1 LAGKTQAK
9 WAFQATAAMLL
20 LRRNIGGGNMRIGL
34 ALAIIMMP
42 CAVQAQSPASA
53 PALRPDQEAFRALY
67 RELVEIDTSITTGDC
82 TLLATRVAARFKA
95 AGFANDQIIPY
106 STPDHPRE
114 GGLVVIYP
122 GASKNVK
129 PLLLIGHIDVV
140 AAKPEDW
147 TRNPYIMVEEGGYF
161 YGRGTAD
168 MKSIDA
174 IWIDALLRF
183 KASGYKPKRTVK
195 LALTCGEETNGA
207 FNGAE
212 WLAANRRALIDAEF
226 ALNEGGGGSS
236 DGHGKVV
243 EQAIQVGEKTFATYR
258 LETRN
263 PGGHS
268 AAPRPD
274 NAIYELAHA
283 LMKLEAHEF
292 PAEMTDT
299 TRAYFR
305 AAGQGRGDATGA
317 AMTALA
323 ANPGDTNALAL
334 VDQDTFL
341 HANLRT
347 TCVAT
352 MLDGGHARN
361 ALAQRAGAYVNCRI
375 FPGHSVESIR
385 DEIASI
391 VADPGVVVTTL
402 APKRPAPP
410 APPLDPK
417 VIDPARR
424 LVAKYFPGVPLVPV
438 MANGYTDAT
447 FLGAAGIPTY
457 GVPGPWGDPDGNG
470 AHGLNERLE
479 ARSLFVGRDF
489 LFDLIKAYAG

>member
-1 LAGKTQAK
+1 
-9 WAFQATAAMLL
+9 
-20 LRRNIGGGNMRIGL
+20 MRFGL
-34 ALAIIMMP
+34 ALAIMTLSG
-42 CAVQAQSPASA
+42 AAQAQSPAA
-53 PALRPDQEAFRALY
+53 TPPLRPDQQAFRALY
-67 RELVEIDTSITTGDC
+67 QELVETDTSITTGSC
-82 TLLATRVAARFKA
+82 TELATKVAARFKA
-95 AGFANDQIIPY
+95 AGFADDQVIPF
-106 STPDHPRE
+106 STPDHPKE
-114 GGLVVIYP
+114 GGLVVVYP
-122 GASKNVK
+122 GGGKGVK

-147 TRNPYIMVEEGGYF
+147 TRNPYKLIEEGGYF
-161 YGRGTAD
+161 YGRGAID
-168 MKSIDA
+168 MKGIDA

-212 WLAANRRALIDAEF
+212 WLAANRRDLIDAEF
-226 ALNEGGGGSS
+226 ALNEGGGGNT
-236 DGHGKVV
+236 DGHGKVI
-243 EQAIQVGEKTFATYR
+243 EQSIQVGEKTFATYR

-268 AAPRPD
+268 SVPRPD

-283 LMKLEAHEF
+283 LEKLEAHEF
-292 PAEMTDT
+292 PVEMTDT
-299 TRAYFR
+299 TRTYFR
-305 AAGQGRGDATGA
+305 EAGKGRGDAIGA
-317 AMTALA
+317 AMIAVA
-323 ANPGDTNALAL
+323 ANPADTAALA
-334 VDQDTFL
+334 VVNKDASL
-341 HANLRT
+341 HSNLRT

-375 FPGHSVESIR
+375 FPGHSVEAIR
-385 DEIASI
+385 DEIAAI

-402 APKRPAPP
+402 PPKRPAPP

-417 VIDPARR
+417 IMDPARK

-470 AHGLNERLE
+470 AHGLNERFE
-479 ARSLFVGRDF
+479 ARALYVSRDF